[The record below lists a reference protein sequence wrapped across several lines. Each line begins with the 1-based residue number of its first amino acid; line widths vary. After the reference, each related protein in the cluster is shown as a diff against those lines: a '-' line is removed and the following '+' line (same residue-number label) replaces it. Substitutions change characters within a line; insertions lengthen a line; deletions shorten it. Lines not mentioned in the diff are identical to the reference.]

1 MNRYQIDTLISVF
14 IDRTNLVS
22 DLKNLVYRLRRYFD
36 FGRDFKSRFLLY
48 GKDTNTN
55 DIVNEVYNV
64 YEKSLNRME
73 ICKIGRSTDTCKN
86 IVPEE
91 IFKKNLKLF
100 IDENL
105 SSEFPFSMP
114 RIFNNVVKNFDYDR
128 GKLIS
133 DEGKETIS
141 RICGLD
147 PVVFDRNP
155 YSETISVPYGAR
167 DNCINNLYE
176 VIVRDH
182 SPIDFAVRD
191 IMKQI
196 PDTAGT
202 AVSSLIHSVLMW
214 VIFACFLSVYGATV
228 RRLRVGEIPR
238 VEEIADEIADER
250 ADGRRKSARRKSAR
264 RKSARRKSARRKSA
278 KRKSA
283 RRKSAKRKSARRKSA
298 RRKSARRKSARR
310 KSAKRKSAKRKSTRR
325 KSTRR

>member
-228 RRLRVGEIPR
+228 RRLRVGEIRR
-238 VEEIADEIADER
+238 VEEIADEI
-250 ADGRRKSARRKSAR
+250 ADGRRKSARRKSTR
-264 RKSARRKSARRKSA
+264 
-278 KRKSA
+278 
-283 RRKSAKRKSARRKSA
+283 
-298 RRKSARRKSARR
+298 
-310 KSAKRKSAKRKSTRR
+310 RKSTRR